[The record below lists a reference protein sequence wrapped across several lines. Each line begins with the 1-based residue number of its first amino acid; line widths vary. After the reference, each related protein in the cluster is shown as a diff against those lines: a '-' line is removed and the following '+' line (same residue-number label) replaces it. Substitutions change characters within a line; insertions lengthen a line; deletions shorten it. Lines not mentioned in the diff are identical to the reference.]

1 MKPFLSIIIPVY
13 NGSLYLRE
21 TIESVLCQPCND
33 FELLLMDDGSTDG
46 SLEICQSYEGDRV
59 KVFSHANCGVS
70 LTRNEGVER
79 SGGQWIIFCDQD
91 DAMRKDFYT
100 AERKAQMQELL
111 QRGVELIVPGAWWC
125 DAQLRYGTRRF
136 IEGNQVFR
144 HLWWPKRRFVVGP
157 HAYFQHVPLCSFALL

>member
-79 SGGQWIIFCDQD
+79 SGGQWIIFATKMTPCARTSIHQS
-91 DAMRKDFYT
+91 
-100 AERKAQMQELL
+100 
-111 QRGVELIVPGAWWC
+111 V
-125 DAQLRYGTRRF
+125 RR
-136 IEGNQVFR
+136 R
-144 HLWWPKRRFVVGP
+144 CK
-157 HAYFQHVPLCSFALL
+157 SFCNAVWN